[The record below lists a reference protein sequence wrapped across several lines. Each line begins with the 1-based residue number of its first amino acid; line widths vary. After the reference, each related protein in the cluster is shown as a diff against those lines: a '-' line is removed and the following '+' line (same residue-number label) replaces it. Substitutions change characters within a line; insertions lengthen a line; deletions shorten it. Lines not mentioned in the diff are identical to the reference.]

1 MSMAYV
7 AARSLPLIVP
17 LKSGETA
24 ERGTELYIL
33 SVVMVVVAGLFVAA
47 RISTR
52 LLSTSRGQGL
62 GQDDYCVI
70 ASLLFCASTGSRVS
84 KELIDSSQISSVG
97 LSITEIE
104 ATVHGYGNHMDD
116 MTKAQNHEA
125 LMVSLTVHHYAIVI
139 RD

>member
-1 MSMAYV
+1 
-7 AARSLPLIVP
+7 
-17 LKSGETA
+17 
-24 ERGTELYIL
+24 
-33 SVVMVVVAGLFVAA
+33 VVVAGLFVAA

-52 LLSTSRGQGL
+52 LLSTSSGQGL

-70 ASLLFCASTGSRVS
+70 ASLYFYAPTGSRVS

-116 MTKAQNHEA
+116 MTKAQNHKA
-125 LMVSLTVHHYAIVI
+125 LMVSLSVLHYAVVN
-139 RD
+139 